1 MSTLIDLASLPAPNV
16 IETLDFESL
25 LAQNKA
31 LFLSLYPDAAQT
43 INLESEPITKLLQ
56 CWTLREITLRA
67 RYNDEARALLLAY
80 AAGTD
85 LDHIGVTYYQEA
97 RLVVTPAD
105 EEANPPM
112 AAVLE
117 SDDKYR
123 YRLSIKPQS
132 YSVAGPRGA
141 YEFHALSASGQIKS
155 VSVSSPIP
163 GTTAVHVLSHTGS
176 GVPDAPLL
184 ATVEA
189 ALNDE
194 EIRPM
199 SESVVVS
206 PATVIEYT
214 IDLAL
219 VLFAGPSGELV
230 LAAVQAAL
238 EKFTA
243 QHHQLDADIVLTAI
257 HAAAHV
263 AGVKKVIIASP
274 LADIAC
280 APGEVAYCTGI
291 TVSVAGIE

>member
-31 LFLSLYPDAAQT
+31 LFLSLYPQAAET

-67 RYNDEARALLLAY
+67 RYNDEARSLLLAY

-85 LDHIGVTYYQEA
+85 LDHIGITYYQEA
-97 RLVVTPAD
+97 RLLVTPAD
-105 EEANPPM
+105 TGANPPV
-112 AAVLE
+112 AAVME
-117 SDDKYR
+117 SDDNYR

-141 YEFHALSASGQIKS
+141 YEFHARSASGQIKS

-163 GTTAVHVLSHTGS
+163 GTTTVHVLSHTGT
-176 GVPDAPLL
+176 GVPEAPLL
-184 ATVEA
+184 AAVEA

-194 EIRPM
+194 EIRPL
-199 SESVVVS
+199 SETVIVS

-238 EKFTA
+238 EKFTQ

-291 TVSVAGIE
+291 TVNVAGVE

>member
-1 MSTLIDLASLPAPNV
+1 MSTQIDLASLPAPNV

-31 LFLSLYPDAAQT
+31 LFLSLYPEAAET

-67 RYNDEARALLLAY
+67 RYNDEARAMLLAY

-85 LDHIGVTYYQEA
+85 LDHIGITYYQEA
-97 RLVVTPAD
+97 RLEITPAD
-105 EEANPPM
+105 TEANPPV
-112 AAVLE
+112 AAVME
-117 SDDKYR
+117 SDDNYR

-141 YEFHALSASGQIKS
+141 YEFHARSASGQIKS

-163 GTTAVHVLSHTGS
+163 GTTTVHVLSHTGN
-176 GVPDAPLL
+176 GVPDATLL
-184 ATVEA
+184 STVAA
-189 ALNDE
+189 ALDDE
-194 EIRPM
+194 AIRPL

-206 PATVIEYT
+206 PATVINYT
-214 IDLAL
+214 IDIAL
-219 VLFAGPSGELV
+219 TLFAGPSVELV

-238 EKFTA
+238 DQFAA
-243 QHHQLDADIVLTAI
+243 QHHLLDLDVVLSAL

-263 AGVKKVIIASP
+263 AGVKKVVIVSP
-274 LADIAC
+274 AADIDC
-280 APGEVAYCTGI
+280 AVGEVAYCTGI
-291 TVSVAGIE
+291 NISIAGIE